1 MLAGIGTAVLVAA
14 VIVVAGSLAGAGDG
28 ETLPAAERS
37 LPADHPT
44 VGGKGSTPA
53 AADSSVQSSI
63 RRLEKKGKAKSRD
76 VGILLDLGDAYALAQ
91 RYDDAER
98 TFRRVLDLRPREP
111 RATVRLAMVWH
122 AVGETRRA
130 RHALR
135 RLIEARP
142 RNQEAHY
149 SLAILYFSL
158 ERVQDAR
165 EEWATAVEIDPK
177 STIGRRSRNFVDLID
192 GEQTSESGED

>member
-14 VIVVAGSLAGAGDG
+14 VIIVAGSLAGTGEG
-28 ETLPAAERS
+28 ETVPTADRS
-37 LPADHPT
+37 LPADHPA

-53 AADSSVQSSI
+53 ADSSVQSDI
-63 RRLEKKGKAKSRD
+63 ERLESKSEAKPRD
-76 VGILLDLGDAYALAQ
+76 VGVLLDLGDAYALAQ

-98 TFRRVLDLRPREP
+98 TFQRILDRRPNEP

-130 RHALR
+130 RHAIR
-135 RLIEARP
+135 RLLEARP

-165 EEWATAVEIDPK
+165 EEWAKAAEIDPK

-192 GEQTSESGED
+192 GQQAAEPRED